1 MLLVCHLMIGNSDVD
16 STVYSPCW
24 QKRSMKKTKFYHHRC
39 AQFKCVGSIP
49 AHMAGTRCDVGPS
62 FFLYPSAF
70 HDTFYQ
76 CFSPSFCCQGLP
88 GMIVIIIW
96 YEPIPLGKYSNE
108 PFTMS
113 KHAKLKK
120 PGYVILI
127 NMVL

>member
-1 MLLVCHLMIGNSDVD
+1 MKGYVAGLPLDDWEFRCGQYSILPLLAKTKHE
-16 STVYSPCW
+16 
-24 QKRSMKKTKFYHHRC
+24 KTKFYHHRC

-88 GMIVIIIW
+88 GMIVIITW

-120 PGYVILI
+120 TWLCDID
-127 NMVL
+127 